1 MPTSAFRAA
10 DDDGA
15 STASDTSNL
24 SRADARRRSAAL
36 TLSGYTVELDLS
48 GAAADGATEYPV
60 RTTVELTSTEPATFM
75 DFLGSSV
82 RRVSIDGADTEVRFD
97 GARIALSGLQPGK
110 SQQIVIDA
118 TATYSRSGEGLHRY
132 VDPVDG
138 NVYLYTHNEPAD
150 CRRVF
155 PVFDQPD
162 LKAPFTFRVA
172 APADWQ
178 VLSNQRRIELQTFP
192 DDEATTLR
200 VFAPTPP
207 MSSYLTCVAAG
218 PYAGWQDQWFGGTPS
233 GEQLGIPL
241 GLYCRQSL
249 ATAFDPEALFTLT
262 KQGLDFFHRV
272 FDLAYPW
279 GKYDQIFVPEYN
291 IGAMENPGL
300 VTYTDAGYVFES
312 AATRA
317 QYAGRANTLLHE
329 MSHMWF
335 GDLVTPRWWDE
346 LWLKESF
353 ADYMGTL
360 ASAETTEFTDA
371 WTPFTAGRKGWAY
384 RQDQLPTTH
393 PIAADIPDVEAA
405 KQNFD
410 GITYAKGASVLR
422 QLVAYVGQDAF
433 LAGAADY
440 FRRHAF
446 GNTTIDDLIAA
457 LERSSGR
464 SLADWSEQWL
474 HTSGLTTLAA
484 AAETGNGVLQHLWI
498 DQQPADG
505 AGTAPALPHRLAVGL
520 YRRDPH
526 GRLRRTDRLEL
537 DLTGERTDVTAAAG
551 AAAPDLI
558 VVNDDDLT
566 YAKVRLDQHSLPAVA
581 DSLTTIDSSLTRA
594 GLWASLWNA
603 CRDGL
608 LPASEYL
615 AIVARQAPGEAD
627 SALQAAAL
635 GNAWTALTRYL
646 PYEQQP
652 AAAAELAAV
661 SREQL
666 LAAAPGSDAQLT
678 WARMLGRTTALHP
691 QDAELLRG
699 WLSGTDVPAGLPL
712 DSRLRWQW
720 WTALAAAG
728 RADTGQLDA
737 ERGNDT
743 SPAAALR
750 HLEATS
756 SLPDPQLKQ
765 QLWQQLCDDLDQSN
779 DELSA
784 RIAGFT
790 ATGHGPLTA
799 EYQQPYLQ
807 QLTRQWQQRS
817 QELAQRWVE
826 GLFPQALWSTDAEAT
841 ADPPAHPVVAGT
853 AGWLDAHPEAPGALR
868 RLLMEHLDDNR
879 RALHAQHTAARS
891 AAPAGPRR

>member
-1 MPTSAFRAA
+1 M
-10 DDDGA
+10 
-15 STASDTSNL
+15 
-24 SRADARRRSAAL
+24 SRREAQQRSRSL
-36 TLSGYTVELDLS
+36 TLAGYTVELDLAEAAEP
-48 GAAADGATEYPV
+48 GASEYPV
-60 RTTVELTSTEPATFM
+60 RTTVELTSTEPDTFL
-75 DFLGSSV
+75 DFLGGAV
-82 RRVSIDGADTEVRFD
+82 LRVSIDGDEQPVRYD
-97 GARIALSGLQPGK
+97 GARIQLTGLTPGK
-110 SQQIVIDA
+110 PQQVVVDGLA
-118 TATYSRSGEGLHRY
+118 RYSRSGEGLHRF

-162 LKAPFTFRVA
+162 LKAPFTFRVI
-172 APADWQ
+172 APRDWE
-178 VLSNQRRIELQTFP
+178 VLSNQRSVDLQPAGEDSGGVGDNTG
-192 DDEATTLR
+192 DNAGGAGGAALR

-218 PYAGWQDQWFGGTPS
+218 PYAGWHDQWFGGTPS
-233 GEQLGIPL
+233 GEQLGVPL

-249 ATAFDPEALFTLT
+249 ASAFDPETLFTLT

-272 FDLAYPW
+272 FDVAYPW

-300 VTYTDAGYVFES
+300 VTYTDEGYVFES

-353 ADYMGTL
+353 ADYMGAL
-360 ASAETTEFTDA
+360 ASAEATEFTDA

-384 RQDQLPTTH
+384 RQDQLPSTH

-433 LAGAADY
+433 LAGTADY

-446 GNTTIDDLIAA
+446 GNTTIADLIDA

-464 SLADWSEQWL
+464 SLAQWSRLWL
-474 HTSGLTTLAA
+474 QTSGLTTLS
-484 AAETGNGVLQHLWI
+484 AEPDIKDGVLQRLWI

-505 AGTAPALPHRLAVGL
+505 VGTAPELPHRLAVGL
-520 YRRDPH
+520 YRRDAS
-526 GRLRRTDRLEL
+526 GRLSRAERFEL
-537 DLTGERTDVTAAAG
+537 DLTGERTEVPAAAG
-551 AAAPDLI
+551 LPAPELI
-558 VVNDDDLT
+558 VVNDDDLS
-566 YAKVRLDQHSLPAVA
+566 YAKVRLDPESLRTVA
-581 DSLTTIDSSLTRA
+581 DSLTAIDSSLTRA

-603 CRDGL
+603 CRDGI
-608 LPASEYL
+608 LPATDYL
-615 AIVARQAPGEAD
+615 AIVARQAPTETD
-627 SALQAAAL
+627 SALQSTAL
-635 GNAWTALTRYL
+635 GNAWIALNRYL
-646 PYEQQP
+646 PAAQRP
-652 AAAAELAAV
+652 AAAAGLAAA
-661 SREQL
+661 SSEQM

-678 WARMLGRTTALHP
+678 WARTLGRVTALHP
-691 QDAELLRG
+691 DGAEQLRG
-699 WLSGTDVPAGLPL
+699 WLAGAEPPAGLPL

-728 RADTGQLDA
+728 HASVAELDA
-737 ERGNDT
+737 ERDSDR

-750 HLEATS
+750 HLEAVS
-756 SLPDPQLKQ
+756 SLPDPQLKH
-765 QLWQQLCDDLDQSN
+765 QLWQQLCDDLGQSN

-784 RIAGFT
+784 RIAGFM
-790 ATGHGPLTA
+790 AAGHAPLVSG
-799 EYQQPYLQ
+799 YFQPYLS
-807 QLTRQWQQRS
+807 QLGRQWRRRS

-826 GLFPQALWSTDAEAT
+826 GLYPRAVSLTDQASAEA
-841 ADPPAHPVVAGT
+841 DPEQHPVVAGT
-853 AGWLDAHPEAPGALR
+853 TAWLRDNPDAPGALR
-868 RLLMEHLDDNR
+868 RLLIEQLDDTR
-879 RALHAQHTAARS
+879 RALHAQQATAGS
-891 AAPAGPRR
+891 AESAP